1 MNKLAFM
8 CLIGASMAVR
18 INTSDIIGSKN
29 IDPDV
34 ERFYD
39 EHMTGVK
46 VVGSDKTKASNAT
59 KAEPPAALVQ
69 HVGKNVSD
77 VKMDPYVHGFVD
89 NIVPATNTGRSETA
103 PALNGPPSTLKGPEK
118 KPAEKPAEGAAPA
131 EEKK

>member
-18 INTSDIIGSKN
+18 INTGDIIGSKN

-46 VVGSDKTKASNAT
+46 VVGSNKT
-59 KAEPPAALVQ
+59 
-69 HVGKNVSD
+69 
-77 VKMDPYVHGFVD
+77 
-89 NIVPATNTGRSETA
+89 
-103 PALNGPPSTLKGPEK
+103 
-118 KPAEKPAEGAAPA
+118 
-131 EEKK
+131 